1 MLKYFPLLG
10 RNPKLICPYLFTSFL
25 AGRIIERV
33 DSWILLLRISS
44 RNLVSIQTF
53 FCFKWATKKIFS
65 IQLDVYELK
74 SALSGLQCTVW
85 PNFYPFFSISSQ
97 SFILSFQPHFKHILV
112 IFFVLFR
119 SGLEPIYVL
128 RMQINSFRS
137 LLHSVTNIFFRYL
150 WLIIEGCKV
159 FFYWI
164 SFYIPLSIFQDVL
177 ILIIF

>member
-1 MLKYFPLLG
+1 MPKYFPLLG
-10 RNPKLICPYLFTSFL
+10 RNPKLICPYLFKSFL
-25 AGRIIERV
+25 AGWIIERV

-85 PNFYPFFSISSQ
+85 PNFYPFFPFQVRVSS
-97 SFILSFQPHFKHILV
+97 FHYSFQPHFKHILV

-137 LLHSVTNIFFRYL
+137 LLHSVTNIFF
-150 WLIIEGCKV
+150 
-159 FFYWI
+159 
-164 SFYIPLSIFQDVL
+164 SIFMVDNWRL
-177 ILIIF
+177 